1 MVRNRKV
8 GEKMSIAKTGAIP
21 NSYRQVHIAVDDFE
35 KRILKGRSIMKAKM
49 VALLFTA
56 CQKWCLC

>member
-35 KRILKGRSIMKAKM
+35 KRMKAKM